1 MDADTPQIESG
12 NSGAADGPRRVLIL
26 GSTGSIGRQTL
37 DVIAGHPGRFA
48 VVGLVAGRSVGTL
61 AEQAAAWGVRRLGV
75 ADPAAAHELRALV
88 PRARVAA
95 GTEAIC
101 QLVADVHPD
110 LVVGAVTGV
119 AGLAPI
125 LTALQLGIDVALAN
139 KEPLVAAGHLV
150 TAAAAQSGAR
160 LRPVDSEISAV
171 FQCLEGR
178 PREHL
183 SRVLLTA
190 SGGAFRDLPPEQLAE
205 VTPQMA
211 LAHPTW
217 NMGPKITV
225 DCATLAN
232 KGFEVFELKW
242 LFDLQF
248 RQIQVLI
255 HHQSI
260 IHSLVELVDGSQIAQ
275 LGPPDMRYAIQYA
288 LTWPER
294 WPNDFPRL
302 SLAQVGS
309 LTFAE
314 PDFGKFPML
323 RLAFESGEAGKSYP
337 VVLNAANEVAV
348 ELFLSGRIRFTQI
361 AELVAEALESHQPV
375 AVDGLSDLEAVDR
388 GARQHVLTRV
398 GGPAVL

>member
-1 MDADTPQIESG
+1 ML
-12 NSGAADGPRRVLIL
+12 VL

-37 DVIAGHPGRFA
+37 DVIAGHPGRFEI
-48 VVGLVAGRSVGTL
+48 VGLVAGRSAAAL
-61 AEQAAAWGVRRLGV
+61 AEQATAWGVRRLGV
-75 ADPAAAHELRALV
+75 ADTGAAEELRALA

-95 GTEAIC
+95 GIDAIC
-101 QLVADVHPD
+101 GLVDDLQPD

-119 AGLAPI
+119 AGLSPVLA
-125 LTALQLGIDVALAN
+125 ALRAGIDVAIAN

-160 LRPVDSEISAV
+160 LRPIDSEISAV

-178 PREHL
+178 PSDHL
-183 SRVLLTA
+183 ARVLLTA
-190 SGGAFRDLPPEQLAE
+190 SGGAFRDCPTDELAK

-217 NMGPKITV
+217 SMGPKITV

-242 LFDLQF
+242 LFGLEF
-248 RQIQVLI
+248 HQIQVLI

-260 IHSLVELVDGSQIAQ
+260 IHSLVELADGSLIAQ

-288 LTWPER
+288 LTWPQR

-302 SLAQVGS
+302 NLAQVAS

-314 PDFGKFPML
+314 PDFAKFPLL
-323 RLAFESGEAGKSYP
+323 RLAFEAGEAGGSYP
-337 VVLNAANEVAV
+337 AVLAAADEAAV
-348 ELFLSGRIRFTQI
+348 ELFLAGRIPFTQI
-361 AELVAEALESHQPV
+361 ADLVAETLDAHQSV
-375 AVDGLSDLEAVDR
+375 LIDGLADVEAVDR
-388 GARQHVLTRV
+388 WARRHVLDSAARQSAT
-398 GGPAVL
+398 

>member
-1 MDADTPQIESG
+1 
-12 NSGAADGPRRVLIL
+12 
-26 GSTGSIGRQTL
+26 
-37 DVIAGHPGRFA
+37 
-48 VVGLVAGRSVGTL
+48 
-61 AEQAAAWGVRRLGV
+61 V
-75 ADPAAAHELRALV
+75 ADPQAAEELRTLA
-88 PRARVAA
+88 PGAHVAV

-101 QLVADVHPD
+101 GLVADVRPD
-110 LVVGAVTGV
+110 VVVGAITGV
-119 AGLAPI
+119 AGLAPV
-125 LTALQLGIDVALAN
+125 LTALKLGIDVALAN

-150 TAAAAQSGAR
+150 VSAAARSGAR

-183 SRVLLTA
+183 CRVLLTA
-190 SGGAFRDLPPEQLAE
+190 SGGAFRDFPPERLAE

-217 NMGPKITV
+217 SMGPKITV

-248 RQIQVLI
+248 HQIQVLI

-260 IHSLVELVDGSQIAQ
+260 VHSLVELVDGSVIAQ

-294 WPNDFPRL
+294 WPNEFPRL
-302 SLAQVGS
+302 NLPQVAS

-314 PDFGKFPML
+314 PDFAKFPML
-323 RLAFESGEAGKSYP
+323 RLAFESGKAGKSYP
-337 VVLNAANEVAV
+337 AVLNAANEVAV
-348 ELFLSGRIRFTQI
+348 ELFLAGRIRFTEI
-361 AELVAEALESHQPV
+361 PELVADALEAHEPV
-375 AVDGLSDLEAVDR
+375 AVEGLDDLADVDHW
-388 GARQHVLTRV
+388 ARQHVQARV
-398 GGPAVL
+398 GGASAF

>member
-1 MDADTPQIESG
+1 MDADHLPTQKDRPDANE
-12 NSGAADGPRRVLIL
+12 GPRRVLVL

-37 DVIAGHPGRFA
+37 DVIAGHPGRFEI
-48 VVGLVAGRSVGTL
+48 VGLVAGRSVAAL

-75 ADPAAAHELRALV
+75 ADSGAAEDLRALA

-95 GTEAIC
+95 GIDAIC
-101 QLVADVHPD
+101 GLVDDLQPD

-119 AGLAPI
+119 AGLSPV
-125 LTALQLGIDVALAN
+125 LTALRAGIDVAIAN

-160 LRPVDSEISAV
+160 LRPIDSEISAV

-178 PREHL
+178 PPDHL
-183 SRVLLTA
+183 ARVLLTA
-190 SGGAFRDLPPEQLAE
+190 SGGAFRDCPPNELAQ

-217 NMGPKITV
+217 SMGPKITV

-242 LFDLQF
+242 LFGLEF
-248 RQIQVLI
+248 HQIQVVI

-260 IHSLVELVDGSQIAQ
+260 IHSLVELADGSLIAQ

-288 LTWPER
+288 LTWPQR

-302 SLAQVGS
+302 NLAQVAK

-314 PDFGKFPML
+314 PDFAKFPLL
-323 RLAFESGEAGKSYP
+323 RLAFEAGEAGGSYP
-337 VVLNAANEVAV
+337 AVLAAADEAAV
-348 ELFLSGRIRFTQI
+348 ELFLAGRIPFTEI
-361 AELVAEALESHQPV
+361 ADLVAEALDAHQ
-375 AVDGLSDLEAVDR
+375 AVLLDGLADVEAVDR
-388 GARQHVLTRV
+388 WARRHVLDRAARQSAT
-398 GGPAVL
+398 